1 MLDDEWRGRVS
12 PVHVFPRF
20 RFSNGTTRQN
30 FAGFLKMTRL
40 FWFLAAVGFL
50 KMTRLFE
57 KADQLLAM
65 SHGNVITGLIFF
77 RHSSGVS
84 GSFMV
89 ACVPAI
95 RDSCTF
101 LSDVTRPR
109 RNSFVFITY
118 TPVSSALSLCAM
130 RTVDSWSNVKQT
142 VKL

>member
-1 MLDDEWRGRVS
+1 VAGKSESRSRFPALSIFKRDYS
-12 PVHVFPRF
+12 PK
-20 RFSNGTTRQN
+20 
-30 FAGFLKMTRL
+30 LCRL
-40 FWFLAAVGFL
+40 FENDSAFLAAVGFL